1 MANNTFIDIDF
12 AFSANKFT
20 SDLNLVQDNSAIKQ
34 SIRNIISTE
43 TREKSFKPRFGSGL
57 SGLLFEQD
65 DIVLYTTLST
75 IRNQIRAHEPRVTI
89 SKILPIRTNSNLS
102 ISIEYSY
109 ILDGKEKIDKTKVD
123 VTSGSPTTGSGSS
136 SSGSGY

>member
-20 SDLNLVQDNSAIKQ
+20 SDLNLVQDNIAIKQ

-65 DIVLYTTLST
+65 DIILYTTLAT
-75 IRNQIRAHEPRVTI
+75 IKDQIQSYEPRVTI
-89 SKILPIRTNSNLS
+89 SKITPIRTNSNLS

-109 ILDGKEKIDKTKVD
+109 ILDGKKKIDKTKID
-123 VTSGSPTTGSGSS
+123 VNSGSS
-136 SSGSGY
+136 PSSGSGY